1 MRPLLFLTPAHPCAP
16 DPPAHF
22 DLTVTRSLMP
32 AWVALLLA
40 PAALMSARP
49 VQAMTAPLQLA
60 FSTTLSHRPTER
72 EPSPLA
78 ARAATGWTEVLL
90 QADSH
95 AAALRAAQAS
105 AEAAHHSRDQAWAQA
120 WMPRLDLAASTA
132 RDRPQINDNPTLR
145 TPSTSLTMTA
155 TLPLWRAAERA
166 VVSTQDA
173 LREAA
178 QWQARATRNQVALD
192 TSAAYLAWVEALEQA
207 RQLRAQQTVLRS
219 QLQINER
226 RLQGGAGTVLDTLE
240 TRTRLAQAEAQ
251 LNELLRVADGQALTL
266 QRLTGQAPRAPAGFQ
281 ALTGVLPEV
290 VPPQDEALA
299 LAEARNPTWQQ
310 ARSQAA
316 ATRATV
322 SARRAEGW
330 QPTVDAF
337 ASTSRLKQVPK
348 LDGFSQSETTRSQS
362 MGVQLNWAL
371 FSGGAQTS
379 RIKEASAQLTQAQA
393 QLDDTREQVL
403 TRLAD
408 AYQTLSRARLQMNR
422 QREVEI
428 TAQTTFD
435 AVRKAFVAGVR
446 TNQDLLDAQQQILA
460 ARQALV
466 TATVA
471 GLNAQVNIL
480 ALLDRLDAERVA
492 PLAPLISP
500 LPPEN
505 TP

>member
-1 MRPLLFLTPAHPCAP
+1 MST
-16 DPPAHF
+16 
-22 DLTVTRSLMP
+22 
-32 AWVALLLA
+32 WVMLSLA
-40 PAALMSARP
+40 PAALIAAQP
-49 VQAMTAPLQLA
+49 ALAQHQDTPLQLA
-60 FSTTLSHRPTER
+60 FSATLGHVPAER
-72 EPSPLA
+72 APALPA
-78 ARAATGWTEVLL
+78 ARAATGWAEVLL
-90 QADSH
+90 QADGH
-95 AAALRAAQAS
+95 AAAVRAAQAG
-105 AEAAHHSRDQAWAQA
+105 ADAAGYARDQAWAQA
-120 WMPRLDLAASTA
+120 WMPRLDLTASTA
-132 RDRPQINDNPTLR
+132 RDRQQVNDNPSIR
-145 TPSTSLTMTA
+145 TPSTSLAMTA
-155 TLPLWRAAERA
+155 TLPLWRAADRA

-178 QWQARATRNQVALD
+178 QWQARAARTQVAQD
-192 TSAAYLAWVEALEQA
+192 TSTAYLAWVEALEQT
-207 RQLRAQQTVLRS
+207 RQLRAQQAVLRS

-240 TRTRLAQAEAQ
+240 TRTRLAQTDAL
-251 LNELLRVADGQALTL
+251 LNEQLRVADGQALTL
-266 QRLTGQAPRAPAGFQ
+266 QRLTGQPPRAPAGFQ
-281 ALTGVLPEV
+281 ALTGMLPEV

-299 LAEARNPTWQQ
+299 QAEARNPSWQQ
-310 ARSQAA
+310 ARLQAA

-322 SARRAEGW
+322 RTRQAEGW

-348 LDGFSQSETTRSQS
+348 LEGFSQSETTRSQS

-379 RIKEASAQLTQAQA
+379 RIKEAGAQLAQAQA

-408 AYQTLSRARLQMNR
+408 AYQTLARARLQMNR
-422 QREVEI
+422 QREVET
-428 TAQTTFD
+428 TAQATFD

-446 TNQDLLDAQQQILA
+446 TNQDLLDAQQQILS

-466 TATVA
+466 SATVA
-471 GLNAQVNIL
+471 GLSAQVNIL

-500 LPPEN
+500 LPPED